1 MDQPKN
7 CRTETKMSK
16 NAARIKKQEE
26 SPQKTIV
33 NLTNTGKTN
42 KELNNL
48 IDLVLSEL
56 KNSVINEYLSSEA
69 FSNSPKSAT
78 RHLKAPE
85 SIQYKDLKAET
96 SIKKEIEKL
105 IPLKDHT
112 RSVSCMNQPTE
123 KITER
128 RKSSLSKKWLVM
140 MTKSGLKGETNSKAY
155 QTPMNDWP
163 VESEP
168 EQLISNKIIAE
179 QSFKQKEDEKGFFI
193 KKTGITNPK
202 KVLTTQ
208 KSQIKKPKIEEP
220 KITTRTKSPN
230 LNLVTTTLKSEGNIN
245 WFASKHEQ
253 VIAQTLE
260 VELTETQLKREKWTN
275 NFQNRIREQKSK
287 NHRKVDALEESQ
299 KVREASQF
307 VLELSKSETRNQIPG
322 KVVNQKSPKSTLEIE
337 ANRKLEKEGRVR
349 REVDKYANRI
359 VSVLKK
365 KFENKINMN
374 LEKIKSVEKI
384 REEKVLSQIKQR
396 NSGYDPTEVVS

>member
-26 SPQKTIV
+26 SPQKTFV
-33 NLTNTGKTN
+33 NLTNTGQTN

-56 KNSVINEYLSSEA
+56 KNSVINEYMSSEA
-69 FSNSPKSAT
+69 FSNSPKSAI
-78 RHLKAPE
+78 RNLNAHE
-85 SIQYKDLKAET
+85 SIQYRDLKAEA
-96 SIKKEIEKL
+96 SNKKEIDKL
-105 IPLKDHT
+105 IHFKDHT
-112 RSVSCMNQPTE
+112 RPVSCTNQPTE
-123 KITER
+123 IITER
-128 RKSSLSKKWLVM
+128 RKSSLSKKWLEM
-140 MTKSGLKGETNSKAY
+140 MAKSGLKGETSTKAS
-155 QTPMNDWP
+155 QLPTNDWP

-168 EQLISNKIIAE
+168 EQQISNKIISE
-179 QSFKQKEDEKGFFI
+179 QSFKQKEEEKGFFI
-193 KKTGITNPK
+193 KKTEITNRK
-202 KVLTTQ
+202 KGQTTQ
-208 KSQIKKPKIEEP
+208 KPQIKKPEIQET

-230 LNLVTTTLKSEGNIN
+230 LNLATTSLKSEGNIN
-245 WFASKHEQ
+245 WFASKYEP

-275 NFQNRIREQKSK
+275 NFQNRIREQKSN
-287 NHRKVDALEESQ
+287 NHKKVDALEESQ

-307 VLELSKSETRNQIPG
+307 VLELSRSQTRIQSPE
-322 KVVNQKSPKSTLEIE
+322 KVANQKSPKSILEIE
-337 ANRKLEKEGRVR
+337 ANQKLENEGRVR

-365 KFENKINMN
+365 KFENKRNMK

-384 REEKVLSQIKQR
+384 REEKALSQIRQR